1 MYSVRAAQISKCYT
15 LNKDQ
20 NMLYFQNGINITDA
34 NFYAEITEKK
44 LAEILKSDSDIPI
57 PLLEE
62 RLAVLR
68 EAGKV
73 LLEVRERERE
83 EWVSERERDR
93 DRVREMGFGARF
105 INICVLLII

>member
-1 MYSVRAAQISKCYT
+1 MYYILLKYSFQLNTKMYSVGAAQISKCYAS
-15 LNKDQ
+15 NKDQ

-62 RLAVLR
+62 RVAVLR

-83 EWVSERERDR
+83 RNE
-93 DRVREMGFGARF
+93 
-105 INICVLLII
+105 